1 MKRREIENKLFEVF
15 EPVVRDAGLELL
27 DVELIYQGKRTVLR
41 VTIYRP
47 EGVTLDD
54 CVKIEKIL
62 SPRLDELDPIPG
74 SYNLEVSSPG
84 LERTL
89 RRDKEFTIFKGRLCQ
104 VNLFAPVEGRRVYQ
118 GVLMGLKPEDGATGN
133 EVVFLETDGGVVAL
147 RRKDV
152 SKVQLLYTGEKE
164 N

>member
-1 MKRREIENKLFEVF
+1 VKRREIENKLFEVF
-15 EPVVRDAGLELL
+15 EPAVRDAGLELL
-27 DVELIYQGKRTVLR
+27 DVEIIHQGKRTVLR

-54 CVKIEKIL
+54 CVTIEKIL
-62 SPRLDELDPIPG
+62 SPQLDELDPIPG

-89 RRDKEFTIFKGRLCQ
+89 RRDKEFAIFKGRLCQ
-104 VNLFAPVEGRRVYQ
+104 VNLFAPVDGRRVYR
-118 GVLMGLKPEDGATGN
+118 GVLMGLKPEDDATGN
-133 EVVFLETDGGVVAL
+133 EAVFLETDGGVVAL

-164 N
+164 D